1 MTTGLKSPQTPL
13 LIAAAIVGGSILA
26 GSWLI
31 HSSLDRNAA
40 GLEGIQ
46 ASLTDTKQ
54 AITLLAKAQ
63 AAPPQQQQR
72 RSGPD
77 PNKRYTINTS
87 GAPAKGPGGA
97 KVTLVEF
104 SDFQ

>member
-1 MTTGLKSPQTPL
+1 LKSPQAPL
-13 LIAAAIVGGSILA
+13 LIAAVIVGGSILA

-46 ASLTDTKQ
+46 ASLTDTEQ
-54 AITLLAKAQ
+54 AIGLLAKAQ
-63 AAPPQQQQR
+63 ARPPQQQQQQR

-77 PNKRYTINTS
+77 PNKVYKINTA